1 MSSVMCVRRL
11 TEEKKEVESEIQRQ
25 PKAEVVPMTL
35 TLLAH
40 ITLSSVILHCFPPV
54 ACPVVVV
61 VGCRAEG
68 AGADQ

>member
-25 PKAEVVPMTL
+25 PKPEVVPIAMP
-35 TLLAH
+35 APV
-40 ITLSSVILHCFPPV
+40 TLSSATLHCFPPV

-61 VGCRAEG
+61 VECRAEG
-68 AGADQ
+68 EGADQ